1 MTPGFGVAQV
11 RYRSMLDKRT
21 RPTLIELNKRRE
33 NAELNQ
39 MLKDGK
45 VEHLKRAGEG
55 LFNQQA
61 ELVALQSRLGEKFD
75 QRLLAEAMVT
85 PGQVEKDQEHQW
97 RLGVEVEEGARNH
110 SELASAGMSCI
121 KRTLDSWITAAVPNF
136 PSEGRQEVVEHLTS
150 EQLLA
155 EVGFH
160 IGLKEL
166 VLSPVYPP
174 TREELATS
182 FKAVV
187 GALAR
192 TDEGRAK
199 QLVVDLVASQ
209 LHGKDLN
216 ELWSVRNP
224 MRELT
229 ATLKSMGKPAPES
242 RLLWENAPGSILAS
256 YTVGIYVDRELIGE
270 SPGETVESA
279 EEMAARDA
287 LRNLHSTTEH
297 AAPLP
302 WAKLPP
308 C

>member
-1 MTPGFGVAQV
+1 
-11 RYRSMLDKRT
+11 MLDKRAK
-21 RPTLIELNKRRE
+21 PTLIELNKRRE
-33 NAELNQ
+33 NAELDQ
-39 MLKDGK
+39 LLKNGK

-61 ELVALQSRLGEKFD
+61 ELVALESRLGEKFD

-85 PGQVEKDQEHQW
+85 PGQVEKEQEHQW
-97 RLGVEVEEGARNH
+97 RLGVEVKEGARNH
-110 SELASAGMSCI
+110 SELASMGMSCI
-121 KRTLDSWITAAVPNF
+121 ERTLGSWLAAAVPNF
-136 PSEGRQEVVEHLTS
+136 PAEGRHAVLEYLTS

-192 TDEGRAK
+192 TDEERAK

-229 ATLKSMGKPAPES
+229 ETLESMGRPAPES

-256 YTVGIYVDRELIGE
+256 YNVGIYVDRELIGE
-270 SPGETVESA
+270 SPGETVEFA

-287 LRNLHSTTEH
+287 LRNLYRTSEN

-302 WAKLPP
+302 WTKLPSLP

>member
-1 MTPGFGVAQV
+1 V
-11 RYRSMLDKRT
+11 RYRSMFDKRT
-21 RPTLIELNKRRE
+21 KRTLIELNKRRE
-33 NAELNQ
+33 NVELNQ
-39 MLKDGK
+39 LLKDGK

-55 LFNQQA
+55 LFNQKA
-61 ELVALQSRLGEKFD
+61 ELVALASRLGEHFD

-85 PGQVEKDQEHQW
+85 PGQVEKEQEQQQ
-97 RLGVEVEEGARNH
+97 RLGVDVVEGARDY
-110 SELASAGMSCI
+110 SELASLGT
-121 KRTLDSWITAAVPNF
+121 RLLEGTLTSWLAAALPNF
-136 PSEGRQEVVEHLTS
+136 PSEGRQAVLDHLTS

-166 VLSPVYPP
+166 VLSPDYPP
-174 TREELATS
+174 KREELATS
-182 FKAVV
+182 LKAVI
-187 GALAR
+187 GALSK
-192 TDEGRAK
+192 TDETRAK
-199 QLVVDLVASQ
+199 QLVVDLIASQ

-229 ATLKSMGKPAPES
+229 ATLEALGRSAPEP
-242 RLLWENAPGSILAS
+242 RLLWENAPGSILAY
-256 YTVGIYVDRELIGE
+256 YTVGIYVDKELIGE
-270 SPGETVESA
+270 SPGETLELA

-287 LRNLHSTTEH
+287 LRNLHLTNEN

-308 C
+308 SL

>member
-1 MTPGFGVAQV
+1 MG
-11 RYRSMLDKRT
+11 
-21 RPTLIELNKRRE
+21 
-33 NAELNQ
+33 
-39 MLKDGK
+39 
-45 VEHLKRAGEG
+45 
-55 LFNQQA
+55 
-61 ELVALQSRLGEKFD
+61 
-75 QRLLAEAMVT
+75 
-85 PGQVEKDQEHQW
+85 
-97 RLGVEVEEGARNH
+97 
-110 SELASAGMSCI
+110 
-121 KRTLDSWITAAVPNF
+121 RTLDSWITAAVPNF

-182 FKAVV
+182 FKAVI

-216 ELWSVRNP
+216 ELWNVRNP

-229 ATLKSMGKPAPES
+229 ATLKSMGKPAPE
-242 RLLWENAPGSILAS
+242 SILAS

-279 EEMAARDA
+279 EAMAARDA
-287 LRNLHSTTEH
+287 LRNLHSTSEH

-308 C
+308 

>member
-1 MTPGFGVAQV
+1 
-11 RYRSMLDKRT
+11 
-21 RPTLIELNKRRE
+21 
-33 NAELNQ
+33 
-39 MLKDGK
+39 
-45 VEHLKRAGEG
+45 
-55 LFNQQA
+55 
-61 ELVALQSRLGEKFD
+61 
-75 QRLLAEAMVT
+75 
-85 PGQVEKDQEHQW
+85 
-97 RLGVEVEEGARNH
+97 
-110 SELASAGMSCI
+110 
-121 KRTLDSWITAAVPNF
+121 VPNF
-136 PSEGRQEVVEHLTS
+136 PAEGRHAVLEYLTS

-192 TDEGRAK
+192 TDEERGK
-199 QLVVDLVASQ
+199 HLVVDLVASQ

-229 ATLKSMGKPAPES
+229 ETLESMGRPAPES

-270 SPGETVESA
+270 SPGETVEFA

-287 LRNLHSTTEH
+287 LRNLYRTSEN

-302 WAKLPP
+302 WAKLPTTS

>member
-1 MTPGFGVAQV
+1 M
-11 RYRSMLDKRT
+11 
-21 RPTLIELNKRRE
+21 ELEICTMNGRVLSVKV
-33 NAELNQ
+33 
-39 MLKDGK
+39 GK
-45 VEHLKRAGEG
+45 
-55 LFNQQA
+55 NTT
-61 ELVALQSRLGEKFD
+61 LGEKFD

-110 SELASAGMSCI
+110 SELASAGMCCI
-121 KRTLDSWITAAVPNF
+121 KRTLESWLAAAVPNF
-136 PSEGRQEVVEHLTS
+136 PTEGRLAVVEYLTS

-182 FKAVV
+182 FKAVI

-229 ATLKSMGKPAPES
+229 ATRESMGKSAPES

-270 SPGETVESA
+270 SPGETLESA

-287 LRNLHSTTEH
+287 LRNLHRTSEH

-308 C
+308 SS